1 MKIKPLL
8 FSSGISVVM
17 VFLVYFIPLIIYDSY
32 FKKDERNLQ
41 EIKCD
46 EKIQKSFFFLIAKYI
61 SKWTEFECRTFFA
74 SDRKGDGKIVMRLPP
89 L

>member
-17 VFLVYFIPLIIYDSY
+17 VFLVYFISLIIYDSY

-41 EIKCD
+41 VIKCD
-46 EKIQKSFFFLIAKYI
+46 EKIKKSFFFLIAKV
-61 SKWTEFECRTFFA
+61 C
-74 SDRKGDGKIVMRLPP
+74 
-89 L
+89 